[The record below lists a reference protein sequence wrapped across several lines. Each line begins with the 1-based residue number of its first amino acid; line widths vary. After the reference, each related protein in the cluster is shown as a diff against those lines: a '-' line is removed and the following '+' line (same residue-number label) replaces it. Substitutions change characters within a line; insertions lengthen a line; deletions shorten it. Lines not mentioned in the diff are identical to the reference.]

1 MAGDLELE
9 HVYKYFKGKTGGL
22 STALD
27 DVTMKF
33 EQRKV
38 HGIVGESGSGKST
51 LGRVSIGL
59 VKQSKGTI
67 TIDGRNIDKME
78 DKEIFKIAQY
88 IHQDPYSSLDQYLSV
103 GEILDRPLMYLLNM
117 KSKEERMEKVQSM
130 LVSAGLGP
138 EFYSRTIQELSG
150 GEKQRVLVARAFII
164 KPELVI
170 ADEPTTMIDFVHRK
184 EILDLIYNLSQVNHS
199 TVIFISHDIS
209 VVEGISSDICVMYSG
224 KIVESGSVRSIID
237 KPLHPYTQLLLSVSP
252 EKLINKDADFSSK
265 SSNYISTS
273 KIPIPVKKGC
283 KYSSVCP
290 FVFAKCREVEPELE
304 LSSGHLVACH
314 QYN

>member
-27 DVTMKF
+27 NITVKF
-33 EQRKV
+33 EQGKV

-59 VKQSKGTI
+59 VKPSKGNI
-67 TIDGRNIDKME
+67 TIDGRNINKME
-78 DKEIFKIAQY
+78 DKEVFKLAQY

-117 KSKEERMEKVQSM
+117 KGKEERMEKVQSM

-164 KPELVI
+164 EPELVI

-184 EILDLIYNLSQVNHS
+184 EILDLIYNLSKMNQS
-199 TVIFISHDIS
+199 TIIFISHDIS

-224 KIVESGSVRSIID
+224 RIVESGSVSSIIE

-252 EKLINKDADFSSK
+252 EKLVNKSVDFGPT
-265 SSNYISTS
+265 SSNSIATS
-273 KIPIPVKKGC
+273 KIPVPVKKGC

>member
-27 DVTMKF
+27 NITIKF
-33 EQRKV
+33 EQGKV

-59 VKQSKGTI
+59 VKPSKGII
-67 TIDGRNIDKME
+67 TINGKNISKME
-78 DKEIFKIAQY
+78 DKEIFKLAQY

-117 KSKEERMEKVQSM
+117 KGKQERMEKVQDM

-150 GEKQRVLVARAFII
+150 GEKQRVLVARAFMIE
-164 KPELVI
+164 PELVI

-184 EILDLIYNLSQVNHS
+184 EILDLIYNLSKMNQS
-199 TVIFISHDIS
+199 TIIFISHDIS
-209 VVEGISSDICVMYSG
+209 IVEGISSDICVMYSG
-224 KIVESGSVRSIID
+224 KIVESGSVSSIVE

-252 EKLINKDADFSSK
+252 EKLVNKNADFGPT
-265 SSNYISTS
+265 SSNSIATS
-273 KIPIPVKKGC
+273 KIPVPVKKGC

>member
-27 DVTMKF
+27 NITVKF
-33 EQRKV
+33 EQGKV

-59 VKQSKGTI
+59 VKPSKGNI
-67 TIDGRNIDKME
+67 TIDGRNINKME
-78 DKEIFKIAQY
+78 DKEVFKLAQY

-117 KSKEERMEKVQSM
+117 KGKEERMEKVQSM

-150 GEKQRVLVARAFII
+150 GEKQRVLVARAFMIE
-164 KPELVI
+164 PELVI

-184 EILDLIYNLSQVNHS
+184 EILDLIYNLSKMNQS
-199 TVIFISHDIS
+199 TIIFISHDIS

-224 KIVESGSVRSIID
+224 RIVESGSVSSIIE

-252 EKLINKDADFSSK
+252 EKLVNKSVDFGPT
-265 SSNYISTS
+265 SSNSIATS
-273 KIPIPVKKGC
+273 KIPVPVKKGC